1 MWCDMNELIEFI
13 LTNPSTLFFVA
24 IIFLGL
30 GASIVYLWQKPRT
43 DYVDMLKKENDELRK
58 SKISLLERLVDYKE
72 MEDERERQS
81 KK

>member
-1 MWCDMNELIEFI
+1 MNGLIEFI

-24 IIFLGL
+24 LIFLGL
-30 GASIVYLWQKPRT
+30 GASVVYLWLKPKN
-43 DYVDMLKKENDELRK
+43 DYVKMLKKENDDLRK
-58 SKISLLERLVDYKE
+58 SKLSILERLMEYKE